1 MDTFKQKAIPEL
13 PVISDYRYENI
24 FNVYQY
30 TGNTATSVVSGAYY
44 YNINRAVTI
53 PDNIN
58 KNTYYTA
65 TVNGRSPWTTISY
78 KAYGT
83 MELWWLIV
91 ILNKIQNPLT
101 PPSGMIKILKPE
113 YIRPV
118 LSEIQRSL

>member
-65 TVNGRSPWTTISY
+65 TVNGRSPWTAISY

-83 MELWWLIV
+83 MELWWLIA

-101 PPSGMIKILKPE
+101 PPNGTIKILKPE
-113 YIRPV
+113 YIRSV